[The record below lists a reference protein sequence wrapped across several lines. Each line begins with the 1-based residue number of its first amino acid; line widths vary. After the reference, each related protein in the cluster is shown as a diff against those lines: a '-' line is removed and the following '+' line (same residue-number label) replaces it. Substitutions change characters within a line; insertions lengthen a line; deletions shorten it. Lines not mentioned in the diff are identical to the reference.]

1 MAKGQRRSNRE
12 AKKPKQ
18 PKSERSGAV
27 VSLALAPAPGGRERA
42 PMGARDQTSGR
53 NGRR

>member
-12 AKKPKQ
+12 PKKPKQ
-18 PKSERSGAV
+18 AKLSRSA
-27 VSLALAPAPGGRERA
+27 SISPTLPAPLAVRDTISASGRDRL
-42 PMGARDQTSGR
+42 GGR